1 MHKFV
6 KILLQLWM
14 ILNLSKIKTE
24 SLLLFCRDLILSYK
38 DKVDLENSGV
48 DKDIIEN
55 FNSIGID
62 MLKQIKKVTY
72 SDTYYLNNR
81 KTSRVKAILE
91 GYNFIN
97 KEISTNLKENQSFNP
112 SMLYFSLLALWFK
125 ELNKESRSKEY
136 IFFIIYP
143 YFHAYDKL
151 LVEMKN
157 KEFKKLNIE
166 MIELAEK
173 VIYKFDKYSFI

>member
-1 MHKFV
+1 M
-6 KILLQLWM
+6 
-14 ILNLSKIKTE
+14 
-24 SLLLFCRDLILSYK
+24 LFCRDLIFSYK
-38 DKVDLENSGV
+38 DKVDSEDYSI

-55 FNSIGID
+55 FNNIGND
-62 MLKQIKKVTY
+62 MLKQIKNVTFPEK
-72 SDTYYLNNR
+72 YYLENR
-81 KTSRVKAILE
+81 RNSRIKAILE

-97 KEISTNLKENQSFNP
+97 KEISKNLKENQSFNP

-136 IFFIIYP
+136 IYFIIYP
-143 YFHAYDKL
+143 YSHVYDKL

-173 VIYKFDKYSFI
+173 VIYKFDKYSFK

>member
-1 MHKFV
+1 
-6 KILLQLWM
+6 M
-14 ILNLSKIKTE
+14 IINLSKTKTE
-24 SLLLFCRDLILSYK
+24 SLLLFCKDLILSYK
-38 DKVDLENSGV
+38 DGVDIEKDGV

-55 FNSIGID
+55 FNNIGND
-62 MLKQIKKVTY
+62 MLKQILNITLPDK
-72 SDTYYLNNR
+72 YYLENR
-81 KTSRVKAILE
+81 KHYRIKAILD

-97 KEISTNLKENQSFNP
+97 NEISKELKQNEAFNP

-136 IFFIIYP
+136 IYFILYP
-143 YFHAYDKL
+143 YSNVYDKL

-157 KEFKKLNIE
+157 KEFKALNIK

-173 VIYKFDKYSFI
+173 VIYKFDKYSFR